1 MPKSLRGNVHPFNYN
16 DLSELERLIKTKSI
30 GVIKMEVY
38 RNIEPKNKF
47 LEKIRDLASSNGIVL
62 ILMSVLLVLEN
73 DLVGF
78 VKYGVEPDIAV
89 YGKTLGNGYAVS
101 AVVGCESV
109 MQSAQS
115 TFISSTFW
123 TERIGSVAAL
133 KTLEIMEKEEPWEH
147 AMAMGHYMRLIWQQV
162 AENNNIEIKISG
174 LPAISSFSINSNNA
188 LAYKTLIT
196 QESLKYGYF
205 GGEFILRL
213 QSHIK
218 EK

>member
-1 MPKSLRGNVHPFNYN
+1 MIFDECTSG
-16 DLSELERLIKTKSI
+16 
-30 GVIKMEVY
+30 
-38 RNIEPKNKF
+38 
-47 LEKIRDLASSNGIVL
+47 
-62 ILMSVLLVLEN
+62 LEN
-73 DLVGF
+73 NLLGF

-89 YGKTLGNGYAVS
+89 YGKTLRNDYTVS

-123 TERIGSVAAL
+123 TERIGSVTAL
-133 KTLEIMEKEEPWEH
+133 KTLEVEKEEPWEH

-196 QESLKYGYF
+196 QESLKYGYLAGNLYYGCKAHKREIITSF
-205 GGEFILRL
+205 ADKLNDIFKLIDQCENGLDVNTILQGSVCHSGFKRL
-213 QSHIK
+213 N
-218 EK
+218 

>member
-1 MPKSLRGNVHPFNYN
+1 MLPGLSTAGVPKSLRGNVHPFNYN

-62 ILMSVLLVLEN
+62 IFDECTS
-73 DLVGF
+73 GF
-78 VKYGVEPDIAV
+78 RERFGGLHVKYGVEPDIAV

-115 TFISSTFW
+115 TFMFNFLDGTYWFSCSFKNVGNYG
-123 TERIGSVAAL
+123 ERGTLGTCHGNGSLCADLAAGCR
-133 KTLEIMEKEEPWEH
+133 K
-147 AMAMGHYMRLIWQQV
+147 Q
-162 AENNNIEIKISG
+162 
-174 LPAISSFSINSNNA
+174 
-188 LAYKTLIT
+188 
-196 QESLKYGYF
+196 
-205 GGEFILRL
+205 
-213 QSHIK
+213 
-218 EK
+218 